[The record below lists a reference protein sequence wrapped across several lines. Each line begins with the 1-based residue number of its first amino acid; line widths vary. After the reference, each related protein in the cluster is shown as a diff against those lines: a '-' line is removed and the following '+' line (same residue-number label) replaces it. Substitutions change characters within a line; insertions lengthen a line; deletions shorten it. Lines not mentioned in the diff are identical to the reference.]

1 MWAIAVVEVAERLA
15 EQPRHLFDPGVGR
28 ARHDLGLADQ
38 VLRVA
43 DIRSMLRE
51 RVKASSG
58 SSGVTNASRRAF
70 KRSRFGG
77 IASNLRVSHALR
89 GPRIPARPGG
99 EGIDSVCRHLHLVPQ
114 NAYDVRGL
122 RQEPA
127 PMHHAIN
134 CQSP

>member
-1 MWAIAVVEVAERLA
+1 MGDPVVEVAKRLA

-38 VLRVA
+38 VPRVA
-43 DIRSMLRE
+43 DDPVDAARE
-51 RVKASSG
+51 G
-58 SSGVTNASRRAF
+58 EGVLGLERCDERLAQSVQEVPLGR
-70 KRSRFGG
+70 

-89 GPRIPARPGG
+89 GPRIPARPCGK
-99 EGIDSVCRHLHLVPQ
+99 GIDSVCRHLHLVPQ

-127 PMHHAIN
+127 PTHQAIN